1 MNPFQIAWDLLK
13 ANSNF
18 IDDRQ
23 PLRNPLSKPDGLMQ
37 SRLFPKEA
45 RFPNDRGDSVNRE
58 MWRNTA
64 ALKLADQRVKARAH
78 LQQNPAYLRRVKL
91 NNGAN
96 YHMMAG
102 NKKIGQVNIDRNA
115 EAGMPVIEGEDDE
128 HDIGNSEVNPEYQR
142 QGVYGRALQGII
154 NDVGTLSSTNRN
166 ENSQPFHQ
174 QFNPPNTEKKLEP
187 YYGEFDDNIETANL
201 FNPEETNRAH
211 IYTQQPP
218 KETPRDWGALQYDT
232 GAMPVLDDKG
242 PLQPPALEPSNREQ
256 TSLGQWGYVP
266 GYPRYN

>member
-18 IDDRQ
+18 IDERE
-23 PLRNPLSKPDGLMQ
+23 PRNPLGIISKPDSLIQ
-37 SRLFPKEA
+37 SRLFPKED
-45 RFPNDRGDSVNRE
+45 RFPASPKGADNVNRE

-78 LQQNPAYLRRVKL
+78 LQQNPAHLRRVQLK
-91 NNGAN
+91 NGAN

-115 EAGMPVIEGEDDE
+115 LDGMPHIEGEDDE
-128 HDIGNSEVNPEYQR
+128 HTIGNGEVNREYQR

-154 NDVGTLSSTNRN
+154 NDVGSLSSNSRN
-166 ENSQPFHQ
+166 NNSHPFHQ
-174 QFNPPNTEKKLEP
+174 QFNPPNTDKHMMENDPKW
-187 YYGEFDDNIETANL
+187 YDIERQKVN
-201 FNPEETNRAH
+201 
-211 IYTQQPP
+211 YTQQPP

>member
-18 IDDRQ
+18 IDERE
-23 PLRNPLSKPDGLMQ
+23 PRNPLGIISKPDSLIQ

-45 RFPNDRGDSVNRE
+45 RFPNDRGDTVNRE
-58 MWRNTA
+58 IRYNMNT
-64 ALKLADQRVKARAH
+64 LQEADKRVKARAH
-78 LQQNPAYLRRVKL
+78 LQQNPAHLRRVKL

-115 EAGMPVIEGEDDE
+115 LDGMPHIEGEDDE
-128 HDIGNSEVNPEYQR
+128 HTIGNGEVNREYQR

-154 NDVGTLSSTNRN
+154 NDVGSLSSNSRN
-166 ENSQPFHQ
+166 NHSQPFHE
-174 QFNPPNTEKKLEP
+174 QFNPPNVTRAQMP
-187 YYGEFDDNIETANL
+187 FDPKWYDV
-201 FNPEETNRAH
+201 NRQRVN
-211 IYTQQPP
+211 YTQQPP